1 MAAPIPTSVII
12 DQARDFYLTTV
23 YQDSTGT
30 PINLTGYTATFALA
44 NSYNGAI
51 VLTLTVG
58 SGITITPSTGTINVH
73 ATATQTSI
81 TDGSYVAELVITSSA
96 NVKTSLLK
104 GTIVVKPKV
113 TA

>member
-1 MAAPIPTSVII
+1 MSAPIPTTVVI

-30 PINLTGYTATFALA
+30 PINLTGYTATFAIG
-44 NSYNGAI
+44 NSYNGAT

-58 SGITITPSTGTINVH
+58 SGITITASTGTITVH
-73 ATATQTSI
+73 ATSSQTAI

-96 NVKTSLLK
+96 GVATSLLK
-104 GTIVVKPKV
+104 GAIVVKPKV
-113 TA
+113 VA